1 MDPIKK
7 VKILKMLTSYLT
19 NKDNVKLFYDIL
31 ITLNEDVAF
40 ECVGHFENLRTATN
54 ATQGIKTLL
63 EKIKKKE
70 MLWKDSSFERMLKI
84 EQEEDE
90 FLETPLE
97 VAEGAI
103 KCKCGSERVYSFSK
117 QTRSGDESTTVFA
130 LCTACKSKWV
140 L

>member
-1 MDPIKK
+1 
-7 VKILKMLTSYLT
+7 
-19 NKDNVKLFYDIL
+19 
-31 ITLNEDVAF
+31 VAF